1 MKTNNTT
8 EGETTFR
15 RCIRAVF
22 GTDSAAD
29 SDSAAAATPAP
40 APAKPQNGKK
50 ILIVDDDPVY
60 VKATSAMF
68 SHQGYQVVTAKDGS
82 EAIQAMREEKPNLVL
97 MDIDLPSDVNMMS
110 WDGFL
115 LMSWLRRFDD
125 SRKVP
130 IVMVSGGDPLKFVRR
145 ALTGGARAFFHKS
158 TNPNNLVST
167 VRLLLSDNF
176 PSLQRPAIGNFQI

>member
-1 MKTNNTT
+1 MKTNNSI
-8 EGETTFR
+8 EGETTFM
-15 RCIRAVF
+15 RCVRAVF
-22 GTDSAAD
+22 GTHSAAS
-29 SDSAAAATPAP
+29 SDSAVATTAAP
-40 APAKPQNGKK
+40 APAMPQNGKK

-60 VKATSAMF
+60 VKATSAVLNY
-68 SHQGYQVVTAKDGS
+68 QGYQVVAAKDGS

-115 LMSWLRRFDD
+115 LMSWLRRFED

-145 ALTGGARAFFHKS
+145 ALTGGAKAFFHKS

-167 VRLLLSDNF
+167 VRLLLSDSF
-176 PSLQRPAIGNFQI
+176 PALQRPAIGNFQI

>member
-15 RCIRAVF
+15 RCVRAVF
-22 GTDSAAD
+22 GNHSNAG
-29 SDSAAAATPAP
+29 SDSAVAVTSAP
-40 APAKPQNGKK
+40 APAMPPNGKK

-60 VKATSAMF
+60 VKATSALLNY
-68 SHQGYQVVTAKDGS
+68 QGYQVVAAKDGS

-115 LMSWLRRFDD
+115 LMSWLRRFED

-167 VRLLLSDNF
+167 LRLLLSDNF
-176 PSLQRPAIGNFQI
+176 PALQRPAIGNFQI